1 VTEKTTVVIIPTRM
15 LVRKRSVEAQ
25 SLHVKMGD
33 VYHKPGHVIK
43 QMIVETIVMKVQL
56 RAPHV
61 QFQLVHQLIFNAI

>member
-1 VTEKTTVVIIPTRM
+1 M
-15 LVRKRSVEAQ
+15 EAQ

-61 QFQLVHQLIFNAI
+61 VSSLHRKCFLL